1 MPNEKFIELEH
12 ACGYWIGWVN
22 GVFVAIH
29 QDLET
34 LLDTLKIR
42 LKYMCEQARDMYRS
56 HWVQSKILSRGR

>member
-1 MPNEKFIELEH
+1 MKSEKFIELEH

-34 LLDTLKIR
+34 LL
-42 LKYMCEQARDMYRS
+42 
-56 HWVQSKILSRGR
+56 KILKKEIIKTKI